1 MRMPAHPWQRPSVGS
16 CWPSEITHGQ
26 KTVQLHERTKS
37 PLSFQLSATDEIPYP
52 ARGQCAAT
60 ELTTNAAPTRINK
73 TPSARENRVVVLIF
87 SIAITAPSAA
97 IQITFITPSANIS
110 S

>member
-1 MRMPAHPWQRPSVGS
+1 MRMPAQPWQRPSVGS

-52 ARGQCAAT
+52 ARTGQCAMT
-60 ELTTNAAPTRINK
+60 ELAMNAAPTRMNAA
-73 TPSARENRVVVLIF
+73 PSACENRVVVLIF
-87 SIAITAPSAA
+87 SIAITAPSTA
-97 IQITFITPSANIS
+97 IQITF
-110 S
+110 